1 MYQDSNRCWQIFTQK
16 DSAFDGVFVV
26 GVMSTKIYCRP
37 SCSARPLRKNVRF
50 FADNASATAAG
61 LRPCK
66 RCTPDTLTGEQ
77 ILCQKVCRYIES
89 CTRPPTLTQIADAVG
104 YSPFHLQRTFKHV
117 IGISPFAYAQTLKW
131 IRFVETQ
138 TTHKTVQAALHA
150 AGFGSISSY
159 YHAHTQHKLVRTH
172 ALQPS
177 PKLGR
182 CLHHG
187 FVVVGVFSDNQI
199 VYCGIYVDDTQA
211 NTAMHWMFPHG
222 VPDIADQQSGTL
234 SDILNAHTDTITSA
248 IAKDIRATA
257 FQHRVWQA
265 IRRIPCGETR
275 KYHEIAK
282 AIGQPQATRAV
293 ANACA
298 SNPLAVITPCHRV
311 VPAQGQTGE
320 YRWGATI
327 KSALI
332 DAERKPL
339 YNERNT
345 ALQED

>member
-1 MYQDSNRCWQIFTQK
+1 MYQDSNRCWQIFIQK
-16 DSAFDGVFVV
+16 DSTFDGVFVV

-37 SCSARPLRKNVRF
+37 SCSARPLRKNVQF
-50 FADNASATAAG
+50 FADNTSAKAAG

-66 RCTPDTLTGEQ
+66 RCTPDTLTAEQ

-117 IGISPFAYAQTLKW
+117 IGISPFAYGQTLKW
-131 IRFVETQ
+131 IRLAETQ
-138 TTHKTVQAALHA
+138 TTHKTVQAAIHA

-159 YHAHTQHKLVRTH
+159 YHAHAQHKLVRIHTH
-172 ALQPS
+172 QHPLQ
-177 PKLGR
+177 LGR
-182 CLHHG
+182 CIHHG
-187 FVVVGVFSDNQI
+187 FVVIGVFRDNQI
-199 VYCGIYVDDTQA
+199 VYCGIYVDEVQA
-211 NTAMHWMFPHG
+211 NTAMQWMFPHG
-222 VPDIADQQSGTL
+222 VPDIANQSSVAL
-234 SDILNAHTDTITSA
+234 SDILSAHTDAITSA

-265 IRRIPCGETR
+265 IRQIPCGETR
-275 KYHEIAK
+275 NYHEIAK

-339 YNERNT
+339 YNERNI
-345 ALQED
+345 AVQED

>member
-1 MYQDSNRCWQIFTQK
+1 MYQDSDRCWQICLQK
-16 DSAFDGVFVV
+16 DSAYDGVFVV
-26 GVMSTKIYCRP
+26 GVMTTKIYCRP

-50 FADNASATAAG
+50 FADNASAADAG

-66 RCTPDTLTGEQ
+66 RCTPDTLTGDQ

-131 IRFVETQ
+131 IRFAQTQ
-138 TTHKTVQAALHA
+138 TTHETVQSAIRA

-159 YHAHTQHKLVRTH
+159 YHAHAQLKQVRMYSQEQT
-172 ALQPS
+172 LQ
-177 PKLGR
+177 LGR

-187 FVVVGVFSDNQI
+187 YVVIGVFSDNRI
-199 VYCGIYVDDTQA
+199 VYCGIYVDDAHA
-211 NTAMHWMFPHG
+211 NKAMQCMFPHG
-222 VPDIADQQSGTL
+222 IPTIADLQSAAL
-234 SDILNAHTDTITSA
+234 ADILSAHHDATTSA

-257 FQHRVWQA
+257 FQHQVWQA
-265 IRRIPCGETR
+265 IREIPSGETR
-275 KYHEIAK
+275 KYHEVAQ
-282 AIGQPQATRAV
+282 AIGHPQATRAV

-311 VPAQGQTGE
+311 VSAGSTIGG
-320 YRWGATI
+320 YRWGTTI
-327 KSALI
+327 KAQLLI
-332 DAERKPL
+332 AEREGV
-339 YNERNT
+339 YNGATVDSKE
-345 ALQED
+345 Q